1 MMKLRGIEIRA
12 KRLQTGLY
20 IKHWKHD
27 IYYRIDEI
35 QMPGLDSV
43 FVYCPNDKELDFE
56 YEDIVRVKPTDQM
69 VIAEMKKFGGEFAK
83 RLAFAYEA
91 ADSENRHILGRSFSE
106 LFQTYAEMA
115 IGNMQNH
122 FT

>member
-1 MMKLRGIEIRA
+1 MMTLRGIEIRA
-12 KRLQTGLY
+12 RFLRPELKIKYYKDLY
-20 IKHWKHD
+20 TKINNVD
-27 IYYRIDEI
+27 T
-35 QMPGLDSV
+35 PGESLVIIERVNNETLFFD
-43 FVYCPNDKELDFE
+43 

-122 FT
+122 FA